1 MDSNYCSWGDGAGAG
16 RDREE
21 AGYFSEELRSEVAW
35 ADTLLGSEQIPV
47 IRELFLQGN
56 LNVIGFVFRAIYA
69 SGVFWKIIEQLISQQ

>member
-35 ADTLLGSEQIPV
+35 VDTYFLVRIEVLGQESSAFSKQQ
-47 IRELFLQGN
+47 FLC
-56 LNVIGFVFRAIYA
+56 LM
-69 SGVFWKIIEQLISQQ
+69 